1 MFLVWFI
8 ERAWAACNVTSYK
21 TFLSHPFMKS
31 DQGRLFRFSK
41 RIVVVEISLIWICLI
56 FLICLEHL
64 GNILDR
70 ANGLGPVFE
79 SPGNFSDPWSHS
91 KISNLTF
98 TELFQSVIV
107 NMNRGFLRQV
117 SGAYGSPFLDTD
129 ELKIALR
136 ARKVSGVFEKQ
147 TGPWSVSV

>member
-1 MFLVWFI
+1 M
-8 ERAWAACNVTSYK
+8 R
-21 TFLSHPFMKS
+21 S

-79 SPGNFSDPWSHS
+79 SPGNFSDP
-91 KISNLTF
+91 
-98 TELFQSVIV
+98 
-107 NMNRGFLRQV
+107 
-117 SGAYGSPFLDTD
+117 
-129 ELKIALR
+129 
-136 ARKVSGVFEKQ
+136 
-147 TGPWSVSV
+147 